1 MNLEARAPLLR
12 RLLLAAGAAA
22 MAALLLS
29 AFPLPGAG
37 RFQTAGLA
45 LLLGAPWLVVLVCL
59 ADAAARRAWSWVA
72 VAAALLAV
80 ALLSWL

>member
-1 MNLEARAPLLR
+1 VSLEARAPLLR

-22 MAALLLS
+22 LAALLLS
-29 AFPLPGAG
+29 AFPLPAAGAF
-37 RFQTAGLA
+37 RTAGLA

-59 ADAAARRAWSWVA
+59 GDAAARRAWGWVA

-80 ALLSWL
+80 AALSLL